1 MAKTVIRITESELN
15 QIIESATR
23 ETLKEGFLKNA
34 AYAGLGALGMGAM
47 MAGNA
52 MLSPDEEEDP
62 MEINRREAAAQ
73 FDQDNLDDQVRNGD
87 ISFQDAVDMYKNKMH
102 QNESKTRDIIRQV
115 ISEMRLRKV

>member
-34 AYAGLGALGMGAM
+34 AYAGLGALGMGAT